1 MHEQTTPVNTSDL
14 SETSLEIKL
23 WGSILLVKLRTMVAD
38 SSLSLPGWRL
48 GAEPVVPPGCVVRIA
63 SYLPPPSAARVG
75 ASRHPWHAAAAGACL
90 QQCHPRAALLQPATL
105 TSAYRWRCRWT
116 HSSAHS
122 QSAARST
129 NAAAACSPCCLSTAS
144 AAWTTQWPDW
154 RPARMHWQAACMGRI
169 VSQPAPTLW
178 TDSSAESVCAGSEVG
193 GRGEEAL
200 RPEPMS
206 APAVRVSR
214 RAASRYTMV
223 WSATRKQTIN
233 IKSSIFFSI
242 SWASFCF

>member
-169 VSQPAPTLW
+169 VSQPRLSGQIPVR
-178 TDSSAESVCAGSEVG
+178 SQCA
-193 GRGEEAL
+193 RAL
-200 RPEPMS
+200 RLGDEGRRRS
-206 APAVRVSR
+206 APNLCR
-214 RAASRYTMV
+214 RRRSGSASAPLAAIL
-223 WSATRKQTIN
+223 WSGPRQENKQST
-233 IKSSIFFSI
+233 
-242 SWASFCF
+242 